1 MKCSLPDRQAKN
13 KKLVIRKG
21 AYFEKVKRR
30 KPFKCKRSLLQPRER
45 SDQGAQIEKGHA
57 CCEKV
62 KRQRRRKSKRS
73 PLWERERS
81 DRGKTKEKG
90 HACPEKVKR
99 QRRRKRKRSPLVER
113 ERSDRGKTKEK
124 GHHYEGG
131 RKRPEESANKRSR
144 RENSFQPIE
153 KKSTKDTHK
162 SIMQMPPDYSWNRFN
177 HWLLGFIA
185 HMGYND
191 IAAGNNEY
199 GI

>member
-1 MKCSLPDRQAKN
+1 MRLPRQVKCSLPERQAKN

-57 CCEKV
+57 C
-62 KRQRRRKSKRS
+62 
-73 PLWERERS
+73 
-81 DRGKTKEKG
+81 RG
-90 HACPEKVKR
+90 KVKR

-131 RKRPEESANKRSR
+131 RKRPEETASKRSR

-191 IAAGNNEY
+191 IAAENNEY